1 MKSPEEN
8 VPDRKPRTTARLVS
22 IVGLMLAFF
31 IVMLVGLMTRLLWQT
46 TLVGFVL
53 CGIGWWL
60 LSKPS
65 NITEKLLSN
74 IYNCG
79 AYCLILGL
87 AFEPYEGGIKKDCA
101 TMSYYFV
108 SAGLAVFMLIAFTI
122 VTDIFKKRRWLQLLI
137 DNGQNPMIAYIGRFT
152 LVLPLLALT
161 RINPLMD
168 RLFVGPWPGFV
179 HSVITTLIIAL
190 VVSVFTKRKIFWR
203 T

>member
-1 MKSPEEN
+1 
-8 VPDRKPRTTARLVS
+8 
-22 IVGLMLAFF
+22 MLAFF

-65 NITEKLLSN
+65 NSTEKLLAN
-74 IYNCG
+74 IYNWG
-79 AYCLILGL
+79 AYCLMLGL
-87 AFEPYEGGIKKDCA
+87 AFEPYEGGIKKDSA

-122 VTDIFKKRRWLQLLI
+122 IADIFQKRRWLQLLI